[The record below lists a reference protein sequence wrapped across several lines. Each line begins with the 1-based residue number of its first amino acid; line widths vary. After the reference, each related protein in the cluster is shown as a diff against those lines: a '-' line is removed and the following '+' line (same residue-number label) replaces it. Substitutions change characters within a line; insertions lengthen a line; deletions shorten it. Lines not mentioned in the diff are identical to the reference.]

1 MGSGAVCC
9 TYEGPHTPVYG
20 LLAFLL
26 ISPFMSVPLQLLM
39 SLLHKKGGGVSV
51 EHLTSSSVS
60 YCWLLGLMCGA
71 LGLMTGSLHAHSYD
85 QEYLLGVLDIMTK
98 STDQLISAFHKL
110 YIL

>member
-1 MGSGAVCC
+1 MWVVELC
-9 TYEGPHTPVYG
+9 TYEGPHPPVYG

-39 SLLHKKGGGVSV
+39 SLLHKKGGGVSL

-71 LGLMTGSLHAHSYD
+71 LGLMTGSLHAHYC
-85 QEYLLGVLDIMTK
+85 LLLPGI
-98 STDQLISAFHKL
+98 STWGS
-110 YIL
+110 